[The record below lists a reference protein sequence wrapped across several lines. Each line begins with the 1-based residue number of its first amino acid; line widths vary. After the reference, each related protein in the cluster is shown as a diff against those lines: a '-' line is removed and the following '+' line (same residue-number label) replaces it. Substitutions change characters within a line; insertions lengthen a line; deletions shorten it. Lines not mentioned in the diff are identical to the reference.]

1 MVNAVSPLEKGITMT
16 SETQAMVLLLG
27 SEPINRAIM
36 KEVLEGAGYGVLAAG
51 DLGTAVDMLAECQID
66 LLLTHPYIED
76 IPGHEAAKY
85 LRARNPGMGVL
96 MVAGFLN
103 DDRLEY
109 RAELEEFEIFPA
121 PFTAAQLLE
130 KVEEVLK
137 IARER
142 EARRM
147 NHGDVGGLPAAKT

>member
-1 MVNAVSPLEKGITMT
+1 
-16 SETQAMVLLLG
+16 
-27 SEPINRAIM
+27 
-36 KEVLEGAGYGVLAAG
+36 
-51 DLGTAVDMLAECQID
+51 
-66 LLLTHPYIED
+66 
-76 IPGHEAAKY
+76 
-85 LRARNPGMGVL
+85 

-142 EARRM
+142 EACRM

>member
-1 MVNAVSPLEKGITMT
+1 MT

-76 IPGHEAAKY
+76 IPGHEAAN
-85 LRARNPGMGVL
+85 LRARNRGMGVL

-103 DDRLEY
+103 DDRLQY
-109 RAELEEFEIFPA
+109 RAELEDFEIFPV

-147 NHGDVGGLPAAKT
+147 HHGDVGGLAGAKT

>member
-1 MVNAVSPLEKGITMT
+1 MT
-16 SETQAMVLLLG
+16 SEMQAMVLLLG

-51 DLGTAVDMLAECQID
+51 DLGTAVDMLAESQID

-85 LRARNPGMGVL
+85 LRARNPRMGVL

-109 RAELEEFEIFPA
+109 RAELEEFEIFPT

-137 IARER
+137 MARER
-142 EARRM
+142 EARNM
-147 NHGDVGGLPAAKT
+147 NRSAGDAGGLPAAKT

>member
-1 MVNAVSPLEKGITMT
+1 MT

-51 DLGTAVDMLAECQID
+51 DLGTAVNMLAECQID

-76 IPGHEAAKY
+76 IPGHEAARY
-85 LRARNPGMGVL
+85 LRARNPQMGVL

-103 DDRLEY
+103 DDRIQY
-109 RAELEEFEIFPA
+109 RAELEDFEIFPV